1 MILSAACLDD
11 DRSDGGGSQPNLDV
25 ALGLTDLSGTSTLA
39 EGVGGLVGREDV
51 AGAGACAAG
60 LLNATGCANADGEVM
75 AGTGIL
81 LTGALWRPT
90 E

>member
-1 MILSAACLDD
+1 MIAAMAAAVSAASTL
-11 DRSDGGGSQPNLDV
+11 RLV
-25 ALGLTDLSGTSTLA
+25 VGLTELSGKSTLA
-39 EGVGGLVGREDV
+39 EGVGGPEGWEGTT
-51 AGAGACAAG
+51 GAGACAAG

-75 AGTGIL
+75 AGMGTL

>member
-1 MILSAACLDD
+1 MAAMAAAVSAASIL
-11 DRSDGGGSQPNLDV
+11 RLV
-25 ALGLTDLSGTSTLA
+25 AGLTDLSGTSTLA
-39 EGVGGLVGREDV
+39 EGVGGLVGREG
-51 AGAGACAAG
+51 ATGAGACAAW

-75 AGTGIL
+75 AGTGTL

>member
-1 MILSAACLDD
+1 MIAAMAAAVSAASTL
-11 DRSDGGGSQPNLDV
+11 RLV
-25 ALGLTDLSGTSTLA
+25 AGLTDLSATSTLA

-51 AGAGACAAG
+51 AGAGACNAG

-75 AGTGIL
+75 AGTGTL